1 MEYDI
6 KLKSIKVSYLDGF
19 NLTHLETIELK
30 DNTVINNV
38 SGIPK
43 TISLN
48 DFRAIIGVLQSLIYP
63 NSDLLN
69 YNIENKNEISF
80 IFSINNQELKYSI
93 VTEGGRIEK
102 EYYFIDEYLI
112 YEYIRKDSIY
122 FRREFYSNSY
132 KEKIIKDGNI
142 SSLLNNL
149 GSCYPSNEYYFFSL
163 ISYIK
168 SIRSIYINFD
178 KYIWEDSEGILNWE
192 KYIGD
197 NNLIPQLQET
207 VKEHFGGCNIQYID
221 DWTYTKIIINFK
233 DNNRYDL
240 KNLITDNLEREIRKI
255 IIKNMLS
262 KENISLFII
271 DKPVDI
277 AREPFTFYNGLKNY
291 NTQIVFPIF

>member
-1 MEYDI
+1 MEFDI

-19 NLTHLETIELK
+19 NLSHLESIELK
-30 DNTVINNV
+30 DNTIINNV

-43 TISLN
+43 IINLN
-48 DFRAIIGVLQSLIYP
+48 DFRTIIGVLQSLIYP
-63 NSDLLN
+63 NSDRLN
-69 YNIENKNEISF
+69 YTIENKNEISF

-93 VTEGGRIEK
+93 VTDSGRIEK
-102 EYYFIDEYLI
+102 ESYFIDEYLI

-122 FRREFYSNSY
+122 FRREFYSDSY
-132 KEKIIKDGNI
+132 KEKIIKNGNI

-197 NNLIPQLQET
+197 NNLIPQLQEI
-207 VKEHFGGCNIQYID
+207 VKEHFGECSIRYID
-221 DWTYTKIIINFK
+221 NWTYSKIIINFK

-255 IIKNMLS
+255 IIKDMLS

-271 DKPVDI
+271 DKPVDTV
-277 AREPFTFYNGLKNY
+277 REPFTFYNDLKDY
-291 NTQIVFPIF
+291 NTQIVFPIL

>member
-1 MEYDI
+1 MEFDI

-19 NLTHLETIELK
+19 NLSHLESIELK
-30 DNTVINNV
+30 DNTIINNV

-43 TISLN
+43 IINLN
-48 DFRAIIGVLQSLIYP
+48 DFRTIIGVLQSLIYP
-63 NSDLLN
+63 NSDRLN
-69 YNIENKNEISF
+69 YTIENKNEISF

-93 VTEGGRIEK
+93 VTDSGRIEK
-102 EYYFIDEYLI
+102 ESYFIDEYLI

-122 FRREFYSNSY
+122 FRGEFYSDSY
-132 KEKIIKDGNI
+132 KEKIIKNGNI

-197 NNLIPQLQET
+197 NNLIPQLQEI
-207 VKEHFGGCNIQYID
+207 VKEHFGECSIRYID
-221 DWTYTKIIINFK
+221 NWTYSKIIINFK

-255 IIKNMLS
+255 IIKDMLS

-271 DKPVDI
+271 DKPVDTV
-277 AREPFTFYNGLKNY
+277 REPFTFYNDLKDY
-291 NTQIVFPIF
+291 NTQIVFPIL

>member
-93 VTEGGRIEK
+93 VTDTGRIEK
-102 EYYFIDEYLI
+102 ESYFIDEYLI

-122 FRREFYSNSY
+122 FRREFYSDSY
-132 KEKIIKDGNI
+132 KEKIIKNGNI

-149 GSCYPSNEYYFFSL
+149 GSCYPSNEYYFFSF

-197 NNLIPQLQET
+197 NNLIPQLHKIVEN
-207 VKEHFGGCNIQYID
+207 HFGECTIKYID
-221 DWTYTKIIINFK
+221 DWTYNKIIINFED
-233 DNNRYDL
+233 DNSYDL

-255 IIKNMLS
+255 IIKDMLS

-271 DKPVDI
+271 DKPVDTI
-277 AREPFTFYNGLKNY
+277 KDSYTFYDGLKDY
-291 NTQIVFPIF
+291 STQIVFPIL

>member
-1 MEYDI
+1 MEFDI

-19 NLTHLETIELK
+19 NLSHLEPIELK

-63 NSDLLN
+63 NSDRLN

-102 EYYFIDEYLI
+102 EYYFIDDCLI
-112 YEYIRKDSIY
+112 YEYIRKESIY
-122 FRREFYSNSY
+122 FKEGFYSNSY
-132 KEKIIKDGNI
+132 KEKIIKNGDI

-168 SIRSIYINFD
+168 NIRSIYINFD
-178 KYIWEDSEGILNWE
+178 KYIWEDSDGILNWE

-197 NNLIPQLQET
+197 NNLIPQLQEI
-207 VKEHFGGCNIQYID
+207 VKEHFGECGIRYID
-221 DWTYTKIIINFK
+221 DWTYSELIINFK
-233 DNNRYDL
+233 DDYSYKL
-240 KNLITDNLEREIRKI
+240 KKFITDNLEREIRKV
-255 IIKNMLS
+255 IIKDMLS

-271 DKPVDI
+271 DKPVDTVKDSY
-277 AREPFTFYNGLKNY
+277 AFYDSLKDY

>member
-1 MEYDI
+1 MEFDI

-19 NLTHLETIELK
+19 NLSHLESIELK
-30 DNTVINNV
+30 DNTIINNV

-43 TISLN
+43 IINLN
-48 DFRAIIGVLQSLIYP
+48 DFRTIIGVLQSLIYP
-63 NSDLLN
+63 NSDRLN
-69 YNIENKNEISF
+69 YIIENKNEISF

-93 VTEGGRIEK
+93 VTDSGRIEK
-102 EYYFIDEYLI
+102 ESYFIDEYLI
-112 YEYIRKDSIY
+112 YEYIREDSIY
-122 FRREFYSNSY
+122 FRREFYSDSY
-132 KEKIIKDGNI
+132 KEKIIKNGNI

-197 NNLIPQLQET
+197 NNLIPQLQEI
-207 VKEHFGGCNIQYID
+207 VKEHFGECSIRYID
-221 DWTYTKIIINFK
+221 NWTYSKIIINFK
-233 DNNRYDL
+233 DNNRYNL

-255 IIKNMLS
+255 IIKDMLS

-277 AREPFTFYNGLKNY
+277 VREPFTFYNDLKDY
-291 NTQIVFPIF
+291 NTQIVFPIL